1 MTKHELKTRL
11 SAFLAARD
19 AALGVVD
26 DDTAALSCVAIFP
39 KMQFDGGLI
48 KYQSRIQFDGK
59 LYRARQDLWDTESST
74 PAKSPTLWSE
84 IIYSGG
90 IREIPETITAD
101 AAFSAGEK
109 GKWKGEIYISLI
121 DNNVWTPDQYPAG
134 WKKDA

>member
-1 MTKHELKTRL
+1 MTKKELKDRL

-26 DDTAALSCVAIFP
+26 DDTAVQSCVAIFP

-48 KYQSRIQFDGK
+48 KYQSRIQFEGK

-74 PAKSPTLWSE
+74 PAKSPNLWSE

-90 IREIPETITAD
+90 IREIPESITPD
-101 AAFSAGEK
+101 AAFAKDEK
-109 GKWKGEIYISLI
+109 GKWKGIVYISLI

-134 WKKDA
+134 WKIAE